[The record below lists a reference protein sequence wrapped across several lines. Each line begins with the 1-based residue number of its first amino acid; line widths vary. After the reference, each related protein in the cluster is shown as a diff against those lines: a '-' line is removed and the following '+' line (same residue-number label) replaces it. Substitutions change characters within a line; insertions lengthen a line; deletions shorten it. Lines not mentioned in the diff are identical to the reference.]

1 MSYHEE
7 STTLL
12 TNCRHLY
19 EDVKSFKESKF
30 EKNVY
35 NKINE
40 DINHLNTLLDNLLS
54 NLDYNQNETD
64 ENILFITSL
73 GSIKLNLNQIKTSI
87 NPDFRIQ
94 DTNKWGLT
102 GQFFKNPPKLPL
114 DYQQHIKTCLD
125 TFTASL
131 NLLENLIVKSNTNK
145 QLKH

>member
-19 EDVKSFKESKF
+19 ENVKSFKESNF

-40 DINHLNTLLDNLLS
+40 DINHLNTSLDNLLL
-54 NLDYNQNETD
+54 NLNNNQNETD
-64 ENILFITSL
+64 ENKLFITSL
-73 GSIKLNLNQIKTSI
+73 GSIRANLYQIKTSI
-87 NPDFRIQ
+87 NPGFRIQ
-94 DTNKWGLT
+94 DTNKWVLT
-102 GQFFKNPPKLPL
+102 GKFFKNPPKLPL
-114 DYQQHIKTCLD
+114 IYQQHIKICLD

-131 NLLENLIVKSNTNK
+131 NLLENLIERSNTNK